1 MNKESTIEEV
11 LEFKKTGTGISTFI
25 NIGNTC
31 YLNSALQTLMHIDEL
46 KKIFLKT
53 EKLKLED
60 PEFFRDKDMRF
71 YDCIKA
77 IYKGYWEDDCLIRP
91 IGLVKYLDQ
100 HSYFP
105 MGEQSDSTEVLTCL
119 IQKIHEIICVPKD
132 KSEQFATSDLD
143 LLSIKEWNHHL
154 ESKYSQ
160 LVNMFW
166 GQYYIKITCEECGT
180 KSKKFETF
188 HYLPITVVDETDE
201 NPSSP
206 TTLENLFTNFR
217 TKKYLDE
224 DNKYSCDTCKKK
236 VDRASTES
244 SVWKLP
250 NYLIIQMKRYYER
263 KVGERKTVQ
272 KANRMI
278 AYPETFDPHQILS
291 PKNQAVYT
299 RGNLKYNL
307 HSGVF
312 HYGGMMGGHYNCFCW
327 NKDTKEWYQFD
338 DHSKAPIDGPI
349 LENQSIYQLVYK
361 LE

>member
-1 MNKESTIEEV
+1 MNKDSNIEEV
-11 LEFKKTGTGISTFI
+11 LEFTKTGTGISTFI

-53 EKLKLED
+53 EKLKLENPD
-60 PEFFRDKDMRF
+60 FFQGKDMRF

-91 IGLVKYLDQ
+91 IGLVRYLDQ

-132 KSEQFATSDLD
+132 KSEDHATSDLD
-143 LLSIKEWNHHL
+143 LLSIKEWNRHL

-180 KSKKFETF
+180 KVKKFETF
-188 HYLPITVVDETDE
+188 HYMPITVVSDSDED
-201 NPSSP
+201 PSSP
-206 TTLENLFTNFR
+206 INLDQLFTNFR
-217 TKKYLDE
+217 TKKYLDQ
-224 DNKYSCDTCKKK
+224 DNKYNCETCKKK
-236 VDRASTES
+236 VDLASTES
-244 SVWKLP
+244 SIWKLP
-250 NYLIIQMKRYYER
+250 NYLIIQMKPYYER
-263 KVGERKTVQ
+263 KVSGRNIVQ

-278 AYPETFDPHQILS
+278 SYPEVFDPHQILS
-291 PKNQAVYT
+291 PKNEAVYS
-299 RGNLKYNL
+299 RGNLKYSL
-307 HSGVF
+307 HSGIF

-327 NKDTKEWYQFD
+327 NKETKQWFMFD
-338 DHSKAPIDGPI
+338 DADKQPIDNPI
-349 LENQSIYQLVYK
+349 LENKHIYQLVYK

>member
-1 MNKESTIEEV
+1 MNKDSTIEEV
-11 LEFKKTGTGISTFI
+11 LEFKKTGTGVSTFI

-53 EKLKLED
+53 EKLKLEE

-188 HYLPITVVDETDE
+188 HYLPITVVDEADD

-206 TTLENLFTNFR
+206 TTLENLFANFR

-224 DNKYSCDTCKKK
+224 DNKYSCDKCKKK

-250 NYLIIQMKRYYER
+250 NYLVIQMKRYYER

-299 RGNLKYNL
+299 RGNIKYNL

-349 LENQSIYQLVYK
+349 LENNSIYQLVYR
-361 LE
+361 LD